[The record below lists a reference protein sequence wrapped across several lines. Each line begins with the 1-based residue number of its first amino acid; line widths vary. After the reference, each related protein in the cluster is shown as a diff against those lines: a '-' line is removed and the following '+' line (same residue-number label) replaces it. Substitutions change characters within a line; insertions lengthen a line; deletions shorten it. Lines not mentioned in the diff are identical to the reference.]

1 MKRCG
6 ALLALVLALGLAAA
20 PSASAQ
26 DTLQRSYV
34 TEAAEALATNPVYVH
49 PEADDLI
56 SQSEAESLASQIA
69 DADAGPIYIA
79 VLPEEATA
87 EAGGDPDGL
96 IQLIGPELDRDGTLI
111 VLAGRELRAGSNTF
125 DQGVVPSIAD
135 EAVGANQ
142 GAAPAEVLSFMIDRL
157 GAEASGGEGSS
168 EGSGD
173 GGGIGLFPLLL
184 LGGGAFYFISS
195 RRRRKAQQAEEAR
208 QLQEVKQAALDDL
221 VALGEELRSL
231 DLDVEM
237 PGVDPSA
244 KRYYTEALTAY
255 ETATANLDSAARPED
270 LRVVT
275 TSLEEGMY
283 DIACARAVLR
293 NQPIPERRPPCFFD
307 PRHGPSMRDVV
318 WAPPGGEPR
327 EVPACASDAARV
339 DAGEEPESRLVQ
351 AGGMMTPLWGAP
363 AYFSPWYG
371 GYFGMFGGG
380 LLNGMLIGTMLGG
393 FGGFGMGGYGMG
405 GFGGGGW
412 GDSGGDA
419 GGFGGDFG
427 GGFGGGDFGGGD
439 FGGGD
444 F

>member
-1 MKRCG
+1 MKRSAAILALLLGLSWLLPAG
-6 ALLALVLALGLAAA
+6 ALAQQTLQDSYVDAAA
-20 PSASAQ
+20 
-26 DTLQRSYV
+26 
-34 TEAAEALATNPVYVH
+34 EGLATNPVYVH
-49 PEADDLI
+49 PDADDLV
-56 SQSEAESLASQIA
+56 SESEAGALADQIA
-69 DADAGPIYIA
+69 EADAGPIYVA
-79 VLPEEATA
+79 VLPEEATT
-87 EAGGDPDGL
+87 ETGGDVDGL
-96 IQLIGPELDRDGTLI
+96 LQTIEPQVGRAGTYI
-111 VLAGRELRAGSNTF
+111 VLAGRELRAGATEGMFES
-125 DQGVVPSIAD
+125 GVVPGIAN
-135 EAVGANQ
+135 EAVEQ
-142 GAAPAEVLSFMIDRL
+142 GQGDAPAELLSFMIDRL
-157 GAEASGGEGSS
+157 GAEASGQGSS
-168 EGSGD
+168 GD
-173 GGGIGLFPLLL
+173 SGGGIGLFPLLL
-184 LGGGAFYFISS
+184 LGGGAYYFISS
-195 RRRRKAQQAEEAR
+195 RRRRKAQQEEERR
-208 QLQEVKQAALDDL
+208 QLEEVKQAALDDL

-237 PGVDPSA
+237 PGVDAAA

-283 DIACARAVLR
+283 DIACARALL
-293 NQPIPERRPPCFFD
+293 NKQPLPERRPPCFFD
-307 PRHGPSMRDVV
+307 PRHGPSVRDVV
-318 WAPPGGEPR
+318 WAPPGGEQR

-380 LLNGMLIGTMLGG
+380 LLNTMLLGTMLGG
-393 FGGFGMGGYGMG
+393 FGGWGMGGHGMD
-405 GFGGGGW
+405 GGGW
-412 GDSGGDA
+412 GDSGG
-419 GGFGGDFG
+419 GGGDFGGDFG